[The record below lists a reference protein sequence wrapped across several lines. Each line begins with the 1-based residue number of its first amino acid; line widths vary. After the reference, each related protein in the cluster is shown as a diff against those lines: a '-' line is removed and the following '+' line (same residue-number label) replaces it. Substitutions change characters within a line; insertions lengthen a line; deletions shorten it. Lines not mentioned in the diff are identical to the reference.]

1 MQALEFS
8 RRGHL
13 EDIDVERLIGDD
25 AFEATI
31 LVLKRLHLRDVAD
44 FHAPKLRFPV
54 VKRSGADAVLSAEIL
69 SCDAGFVLFEDADD
83 LRFAEPRLF
92 HGRSLLEAGG
102 LRILHLFPEPFSGY
116 TSQRVHRR
124 YVRI

>member
-8 RRGHL
+8 RRGHF
-13 EDIDVERLIGDD
+13 EDVDVERLIGDD
-25 AFEATI
+25 ALEAPV
-31 LVLKRLHLRDVAD
+31 LVLERLHLRYVAH
-44 FHAPKLRFPV
+44 FHAPEFRFPV
-54 VKRSGADAVLSAEIL
+54 VKRGGADAMFSAEIL
-69 SCDAGFVLFEDADD
+69 GRDAGFMLFEDAND

-116 TSQRVHRR
+116 TSKA
-124 YVRI
+124 IENAG